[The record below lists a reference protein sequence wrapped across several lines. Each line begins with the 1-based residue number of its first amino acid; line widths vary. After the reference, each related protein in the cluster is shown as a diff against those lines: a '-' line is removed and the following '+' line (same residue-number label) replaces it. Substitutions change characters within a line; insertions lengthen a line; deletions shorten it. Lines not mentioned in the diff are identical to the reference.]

1 MRLLRCIVLLTLALS
16 AAGAAA
22 IDAAEMFSDP
32 VKEARARELGKQ
44 LRCLVCQNQS
54 IFDSNA
60 GLARD
65 LRDVVRERI
74 EAGDS
79 DKEIIAYINARF
91 GDFVLLKP
99 PVRETTIVLWAT
111 PPLLLLLVLL
121 VAWRYLRRPRS
132 ASLDVDDAE
141 TARGRELL
149 KGIRR

>member
-1 MRLLRCIVLLTLALS
+1 MRLLRCTVLLALALA

-74 EAGDS
+74 DAGDS
-79 DKEIIAYINARF
+79 DEEIVAYVNARF
-91 GDFVLLKP
+91 GDFVLLNP
-99 PVRETTIVLWAT
+99 PVRETTILLWAT
-111 PPLLLLLVLL
+111 PPLLLLLALM
-121 VAWRYLRRPRS
+121 VAWRYLWSPR
-132 ASLDVDDAE
+132 AAGPAVNDEE
-141 TARGRELL
+141 TARGRALL
-149 KGIRR
+149 KGLRQ

>member
-1 MRLLRCIVLLTLALS
+1 MRLLRCTVLIALALN
-16 AAGAAA
+16 AASAAA

-32 VKEARARELGKQ
+32 VKEARARALGKQ

-79 DKEIIAYINARF
+79 DKEIIAYVNARF
-91 GDFVLLKP
+91 GDFVLLNP
-99 PVRETTIVLWAT
+99 PVRETTILLWAT

-132 ASLDVDDAE
+132 AGLNADDAE
-141 TARGRELL
+141 TAHGRALL
-149 KGIRR
+149 KGLRQ